1 VIVSDAGPLIV
12 LFQIDKLSILKELFG
27 EVKVPVAV
35 YNEITVKEQEKAA
48 FLKIEWLEPIKAKK
62 DNDYKLLEELV
73 DRGEAEAII
82 LAKQLK
88 LPLLADDAKARK
100 YASLLNVEV
109 MGTLGLLKLAK
120 IRGVIPSVKVVIK
133 EMLAEGYYID
143 GRLITKLLEDVGESK
158 LSL

>member
-12 LFQIDKLSILKELFG
+12 LLKTNKLFILKDLFG
-27 EVKVPVAV
+27 AVKVPAAV
-35 YNEITVKEQEKAA
+35 YAEITVKEQEKAA
-48 FLKIEWLEPIKAKK
+48 FSKIDWLSSVKIKK

-120 IRGVIPSVKVVIK
+120 NRGVLSSVKKAIM

-143 GRLITKLLEDVGESK
+143 SRLIIKLLEDVGES
-158 LSL
+158 